1 MYNYI
6 IKNFMKSLTI
16 FSFIIIFLVSPAFSE
31 ETDNVTELID
41 EAEQYLL
48 KGEYRKSISVYDEIL
63 EILPADS
70 KTHELKGIALS
81 NIRLQATL
89 GSQETENTLFKYDIL
104 TTNKLSM
111 LEFYKALEINPA
123 SIIALNGL
131 GIGFGNFGEYNEAK
145 KYFTRALEIEPDN
158 FVTRNYLDHLE
169 KTIKKYPTKSTE
181 KSSYLL
187 NLEKN
192 EIPYWIKTNAGWWA
206 SDKIS
211 DADFIAGIQYLIKNE
226 IIRLDS
232 KTIEKNLSNI
242 IPTWIKNNAK
252 WWSAGKISDEDFLKG
267 IKYLVTIGIIN
278 VGVQE
283 NSEII
288 KKELERSKWNFER
301 YLEKIKR
308 EIENENRYIEYPN
321 PSDGVIIKYKKD
333 ENKWNLDNY
342 FDRPHDYF
350 EPVKLYLTDDDVY
363 IVVYKIFVNEQPPGL
378 PLDHIGTLQNS
389 FKFWEDMELSHNN
402 DGKKV
407 IVKFSTT
414 NSKTDASTWITWVV
428 RDLGEGVLGHATVGR
443 GIVEVALGDYGCDGG
458 FQLFTVD
465 TVQTI
470 MTHELGHSLGLSHS
484 DNPDHIMYPT
494 LEEVNYSYCLLS

>member
-16 FSFIIIFLVSPAFSE
+16 FSFIIIFLASPAFSE
-31 ETDNVTELID
+31 ETDNVTKLID

-89 GSQETENTLFKYDIL
+89 GSQETENTLIKYDIL
-104 TTNKLSM
+104 NTNKLSM
-111 LEFYKALEINPA
+111 LEFYKAPEINPA
-123 SIIALNGL
+123 SVIALNGL
-131 GIGFGNFGEYNEAK
+131 GIGFGNFGEYDEAK

-158 FVTRNYLDHLE
+158 FVTKNYLDHLE

-181 KSSYLL
+181 KPSYLL

-211 DADFIAGIQYLIKNE
+211 DADFIAGIQYLVKNKIIK
-226 IIRLDS
+226 LDS
-232 KTIEKNLSNI
+232 ESVEKNSSNI

-252 WWSAGKISDEDFLKG
+252 WWSSGKISDDDFLKG
-267 IKYLVTIGIIN
+267 VKYLIIAGIIN
-278 VGVQE
+278 VDVQE

-288 KKELERSKWNFER
+288 KKELERSAWNFER

-308 EIENENRYIEYPN
+308 DIKNENRYIEYPN
-321 PSDGVIIKYKKD
+321 PSDSVIIKYWK
-333 ENKWNLDNY
+333 EPHKWNLGQY
-342 FDRPHDYF
+342 LDRPKDFF
-350 EPVKLYLTDDDVY
+350 EPAKVYSVDDTY
-363 IVVYKIFVNEQPPGL
+363 IIEYKIFVNEQPPRL
-378 PLDHIGTLQNS
+378 PLDHMGALHDS
-389 FKFWEDMELSHNN
+389 FRFWEEQELTSGN

-407 IVKFSTT
+407 IIKFVTT
-414 NSKTDASTWITWVV
+414 NLRSDASTWITWVV
-428 RDLGEGVLGHATVGR
+428 RNLGEDVLGHANIGR
-443 GIVEVALGDYGCDGG
+443 GVVEVALGGYGCDGS
-458 FQLFTVD
+458 FQ
-465 TVQTI
+465 
-470 MTHELGHSLGLSHS
+470 
-484 DNPDHIMYPT
+484 
-494 LEEVNYSYCLLS
+494 

>member
-16 FSFIIIFLVSPAFSE
+16 FSFIIIFLASPAFSE
-31 ETDNVTELID
+31 ETDNVTKLID

-89 GSQETENTLFKYDIL
+89 GSQETENTLIKYDIL

-111 LEFYKALEINPA
+111 LEFYKASEINPA
-123 SIIALNGL
+123 SVIALNGL
-131 GIGFGNFGEYNEAK
+131 GMGFGNFGEYHEAK

-158 FVTRNYLDHLE
+158 FVTKNYLDHLE
-169 KTIKKYPTKSTE
+169 KTIKKYPTEYTE
-181 KSSYLL
+181 KPPYLL

-211 DADFIAGIQYLIKNE
+211 DNDFIAGIQYLIKNE

-278 VGVQE
+278 VDVQE

-407 IVKFSTT
+407 IVKFSTI

-443 GIVEVALGDYGCDGG
+443 GIVEVALGDYGCDGS
-458 FQLFTVD
+458 FQLFTVE

-470 MTHELGHSLGLSHS
+470 MTHELGHSLGLGHS

>member
-48 KGEYRKSISVYDEIL
+48 KGEYRKSISAYDEIL

-89 GSQETENTLFKYDIL
+89 GSQETENTLIKYDIL

-111 LEFYKALEINPA
+111 LEFYKASEINPA
-123 SIIALNGL
+123 SVIALNGL
-131 GIGFGNFGEYNEAK
+131 ATGFGNFGEYHEAK

-158 FVTRNYLDHLE
+158 FVTKNYLDHLE
-169 KTIKKYPTKSTE
+169 KTIKKYPTEYTE
-181 KSSYLL
+181 KPPYLL

-211 DADFIAGIQYLIKNE
+211 DTDFIAGIQYLVKNKIIK
-226 IIRLDS
+226 LDS
-232 KTIEKNLSNI
+232 ESVEKNSSNI
-242 IPTWIKNNAK
+242 IPAWIKNNAK
-252 WWSAGKISDEDFLKG
+252 WWSSGKISDEDFLKG
-267 IKYLVTIGIIN
+267 IKYLVITGIIN
-278 VGVQE
+278 VDVKE

-288 KKELERSKWNFER
+288 KKELERSAWNFER

-308 EIENENRYIEYPN
+308 DIKNENRYVEYPN
-321 PSDGVIIKYKKD
+321 PSDGVIIKYKK
-333 ENKWNLDNY
+333 EEHKWNLGQY
-342 FDRPHDYF
+342 IDRPKDRF
-350 EPVKLYLTDDDVY
+350 EPVEAYLTDDDVY
-363 IVVYKIFVNEQPPGL
+363 IIKYKIFVNDQPHGL
-378 PLDHIGTLQNS
+378 PLDHASTLQNS
-389 FKFWEDMELSHNN
+389 FRFWEDYELTSD

-407 IVKFSTT
+407 IVKFVVT
-414 NSKTDASTWITWVV
+414 NLKADASAWVTWVV
-428 RDLGEGVLGHATVGR
+428 RDLGEGVLGHANIGR
-443 GIVEVALGDYGCDGG
+443 GVVEVALGDYGCDGG

-465 TVQTI
+465 TVETI
-470 MTHELGHSLGLSHS
+470 MTHELGHSLGLGHS
-484 DNPDHIMYPT
+484 NNPDNIMYPT

>member
-31 ETDNVTELID
+31 ETDNVTELIG

-48 KGEYRKSISVYDEIL
+48 KGEYKKSISVYDEIL

-89 GSQETENTLFKYDIL
+89 GSQETENTLVKYDIL
-104 TTNKLSM
+104 NTNKLSM
-111 LEFYKALEINPA
+111 LEFYKASEINPA
-123 SIIALNGL
+123 SVIALNGL
-131 GIGFGNFGEYNEAK
+131 GLGFGNFGEYHEAK

-158 FVTRNYLDHLE
+158 FVTKNYLDHLE
-169 KTIKKYPTKSTE
+169 KIIKKYPTKYTE
-181 KSSYLL
+181 KPPYLL

-211 DADFIAGIQYLIKNE
+211 DTDFIVGIQYLVKNK

-232 KTIEKNLSNI
+232 ESVEKNSSNI
-242 IPTWIKNNAK
+242 IPSWIKNNAK
-252 WWSAGKISDEDFLKG
+252 WWSAGKISDDEFLIG
-267 IKYLVTIGIIN
+267 IKYLITNGMIN
-278 VGVQE
+278 VSTQK
-283 NSEII
+283 NSEMV
-288 KKELERSKWNFER
+288 KKELERTKWNFER

-321 PSDGVIIKYKKD
+321 PSDSVIIKYKKD
-333 ENKWNLDNY
+333 ELRWNLGQY
-342 FDRPHDYF
+342 IDRPKDRF
-350 EPVKLYLTDDDVY
+350 EPMTAYLTDDDVY
-363 IVVYKIFVNEQPPGL
+363 VVEYKIFVNDQPPGL
-378 PLDHIGTLQNS
+378 PLDHVSTLHNS
-389 FKFWEDMELSHNN
+389 FRFWEDYKLTSGS
-402 DGKKV
+402 DDKKV
-407 IVKFSTT
+407 IVKFVIT
-414 NSKTDASTWITWVV
+414 NSKADASAWVTWIV
-428 RDLGEGVLGHATVGR
+428 RDIGEGVLGHANVGV
-443 GIVEVALGDYGCDGG
+443 GVVEVALGGYGCDGG

-465 TVQTI
+465 TVERI
-470 MTHELGHSLGLSHS
+470 MTHELGHSLGLGHS
-484 DNPDHIMYPT
+484 NNPDNIMYPT
-494 LEEVNYSYCLLS
+494 MQEVNYSYCLLN

>member
-6 IKNFMKSLTI
+6 MKNFMKSLAI

-89 GSQETENTLFKYDIL
+89 GSQEIENTLVKYDIL

-111 LEFYKALEINPA
+111 LEFYKALETNPD
-123 SIIALNGL
+123 SVIALNGL
-131 GIGFGNFGEYNEAK
+131 GIGFGNFGEYDEAK
-145 KYFTRALEIEPDN
+145 KYFGRALEIEPDN

-169 KTIKKYPTKSTE
+169 KTIKKYPTKYTE
-181 KSSYLL
+181 KTSYLL

-211 DADFIAGIQYLIKNE
+211 DRDFIAGIQYLIKNE

-232 KTIEKNLSNI
+232 KTIEKNPSNI
-242 IPTWIKNNAK
+242 IPSWIKNNAK

-267 IKYLVTIGIIN
+267 IKYFVTIGIIN

-283 NSEII
+283 NSEMI
-288 KKELERSKWNFER
+288 KKELERTKWNFER

-321 PSDGVIIKYKKD
+321 PSDGVIIKYMKD
-333 ENKWNLDNY
+333 ELRWNLGQY
-342 FDRPHDYF
+342 IDRPKDRF
-350 EPVKLYLTDDDVY
+350 EPMTAYLTDDDVY
-363 IVVYKIFVNEQPPGL
+363 IVEYKIFVNDQPSGL
-378 PLDHIGTLQNS
+378 PLDHISTLQNS
-389 FKFWEDMELSHNN
+389 FRFWEDYKLTSGS

-407 IVKFSTT
+407 IVKFVTT
-414 NSKTDASTWITWVV
+414 NSKSDASAWVTWIV
-428 RDLGEGVLGHATVGR
+428 RDIGEGVLGHANVGV
-443 GIVEVALGDYGCDGG
+443 GVVEVALGGYGCDGG

-465 TVQTI
+465 TVEKI
-470 MTHELGHSLGLSHS
+470 MTHELGHSLGLGHS
-484 DNPDHIMYPT
+484 NNPDNIMYPT
-494 LEEVNYSYCLLS
+494 MQEVNYSYCLLN

>member
-31 ETDNVTELID
+31 ETDNVTELIG

-48 KGEYRKSISVYDEIL
+48 KGEYKKSISVYDEIL

-89 GSQETENTLFKYDIL
+89 GSQETENTLVKYDIL
-104 TTNKLSM
+104 NTNKLSM
-111 LEFYKALEINPA
+111 LEFYKASEINPA
-123 SIIALNGL
+123 SVIALNGL
-131 GIGFGNFGEYNEAK
+131 GIGFGNFGEYHEAK

-158 FVTRNYLDHLE
+158 FVTKNYLDHLE
-169 KTIKKYPTKSTE
+169 KTIKKYPTEYTE
-181 KSSYLL
+181 KPPYLL

-211 DADFIAGIQYLIKNE
+211 DNDFIAGIQYLIKNE

-232 KTIEKNLSNI
+232 KTIEKNPSNI
-242 IPTWIKNNAK
+242 IPAWIKNNAG
-252 WWSAGKISDEDFLKG
+252 WWSSGKISDEDFLKG
-267 IKYLVTIGIIN
+267 IKYLVITGIIN
-278 VGVQE
+278 VDVKE

-288 KKELERSKWNFER
+288 KKELERSAWNFER

-308 EIENENRYIEYPN
+308 DIKNENRYVEYPN
-321 PSDGVIIKYKKD
+321 PSDGVIIKYKK
-333 ENKWNLDNY
+333 EEHKWNLWQY
-342 FDRPHDYF
+342 IDRPKDRF
-350 EPVKLYLTDDDVY
+350 EPVEAYLTDDGVY
-363 IVVYKIFVNEQPPGL
+363 IVEYKIFVNDQPHGL
-378 PLDHIGTLQNS
+378 PLDHASTLQNS
-389 FKFWEDMELSHNN
+389 FRFWEDYELTSGD

-407 IVKFSTT
+407 IVKFVIT
-414 NSKTDASTWITWVV
+414 NSKADASAWVTWIV
-428 RDLGEGVLGHATVGR
+428 RDIGEGVLGHASIGQ

-465 TVQTI
+465 TVETI
-470 MTHELGHSLGLSHS
+470 MTHELGHSLGLRHS
-484 DNPDHIMYPT
+484 NNPDNIMYPT
-494 LEEVNYSYCLLS
+494 IEEVNYSYCLLS

>member
-1 MYNYI
+1 MYKYI
-6 IKNFMKSLTI
+6 IQNFIKSLAI
-16 FSFIIIFLVSPAFSE
+16 FSFIIISLANTASSE
-31 ETDNVTELID
+31 ETNSTTELIN
-41 EAEQYLL
+41 EAEQYLI
-48 KGEYRKSISVYDEIL
+48 KGEYKKSIIIYDKIL
-63 EILPADS
+63 EIFPEDS
-70 KTHELKGIALS
+70 KIYEMKGIALN
-81 NIRLQATL
+81 NIRLQSTLAT
-89 GSQETENTLFKYDIL
+89 QQIENPSATYDNANL
-104 TTNKLSM
+104 NKLSM
-111 LEFYKALEINPA
+111 LEFYKALEINPI
-123 SIIALNGL
+123 SVISLNGL
-131 GIGFGNFGEYNEAK
+131 GMGFGNFGEYDEAK
-145 KYFTRALEIEPDN
+145 KYFTRTLKIDPDN
-158 FVTRNYLDHLE
+158 FVAKNYLDYIE
-169 KTIKKYPTKSTE
+169 KIIKKYPTVYTE
-181 KSSYLL
+181 KTSFILK
-187 NLEKN
+187 LEKN
-192 EIPYWIKTNAGWWA
+192 DIPYWIKTNASWWA

-211 DADFIAGIQYLIKNE
+211 DNDFIAGIQYLVKNE
-226 IIRLDS
+226 IIKLD
-232 KTIEKNLSNI
+232 TETVEKNSSNT
-242 IPTWIKNNAK
+242 IPAWIKNNAK

>member
-89 GSQETENTLFKYDIL
+89 GSQETENTLIKYDIL

-111 LEFYKALEINPA
+111 LEFYKASEINPA
-123 SIIALNGL
+123 SVIALNGL
-131 GIGFGNFGEYNEAK
+131 AIGFGNFGEYHEAK

-158 FVTRNYLDHLE
+158 FVTKNYLDHLE
-169 KTIKKYPTKSTE
+169 KTIKKYPTEYTE
-181 KSSYLL
+181 KPPYLL

-211 DADFIAGIQYLIKNE
+211 DTDFIAGIQYLVKNKIIK
-226 IIRLDS
+226 LDS
-232 KTIEKNLSNI
+232 ESVEKNSSNI
-242 IPTWIKNNAK
+242 IPAWIKNNAK
-252 WWSAGKISDEDFLKG
+252 WWSSGKISDEDFLKG
-267 IKYLVTIGIIN
+267 IKYLVITGIIN
-278 VGVQE
+278 VDVQK

-288 KKELERSKWNFER
+288 KKELERSAWNFER

-308 EIENENRYIEYPN
+308 DIKNENRYVEYPN
-321 PSDGVIIKYKKD
+321 PSDGVIIKYKK
-333 ENKWNLDNY
+333 EEHKWNLWQY
-342 FDRPHDYF
+342 IDRPKDRF
-350 EPVKLYLTDDDVY
+350 EPVEAYLTDDGVY
-363 IVVYKIFVNEQPPGL
+363 IVEYKIFVNDQPHGL
-378 PLDHIGTLQNS
+378 PLDHASTLQNS
-389 FKFWEDMELSHNN
+389 FRFWEDYELTSGD

-407 IVKFSTT
+407 IVKFIIT
-414 NSKTDASTWITWVV
+414 NSKADASAWVTWIV
-428 RDLGEGVLGHATVGR
+428 RDIGEGVLGHASIGQ

-465 TVQTI
+465 TVETI
-470 MTHELGHSLGLSHS
+470 MTHELGHSLGLRHS
-484 DNPDHIMYPT
+484 NNPDNIMYPT
-494 LEEVNYSYCLLS
+494 IEEVNYSYCLLS

>member
-16 FSFIIIFLVSPAFSE
+16 FSFIIIFLASPAFSE
-31 ETDNVTELID
+31 ETDNVTKLID

-89 GSQETENTLFKYDIL
+89 GSQETENTLIKYDIL

-111 LEFYKALEINPA
+111 LEFYKASEINPA
-123 SIIALNGL
+123 SVIALNGL
-131 GIGFGNFGEYNEAK
+131 GMGFGNFGEYHEAK

-158 FVTRNYLDHLE
+158 FVTKNYLDHLE
-169 KTIKKYPTKSTE
+169 KTIKKYPTEYTE
-181 KSSYLL
+181 KPPYLL

-211 DADFIAGIQYLIKNE
+211 DTDFIAGIQYLVKNKIIK
-226 IIRLDS
+226 LDS
-232 KTIEKNLSNI
+232 ESVEKNSSNI
-242 IPTWIKNNAK
+242 IPAWIKNNAK
-252 WWSAGKISDEDFLKG
+252 WWSSGKISDEDFLKG
-267 IKYLVTIGIIN
+267 IKYLVITGIIN
-278 VGVQE
+278 VDVKE

-288 KKELERSKWNFER
+288 KKELERSAWNFER

-308 EIENENRYIEYPN
+308 DIKNENRYVEYPN
-321 PSDGVIIKYKKD
+321 PSDGVIIKYKK
-333 ENKWNLDNY
+333 EEHKWNLWQY
-342 FDRPHDYF
+342 IDRPKDRF
-350 EPVKLYLTDDDVY
+350 EPVEAYLTDDGVY
-363 IVVYKIFVNEQPPGL
+363 IVEYKIFVNDQPHGL
-378 PLDHIGTLQNS
+378 PLDHASTLQNS
-389 FKFWEDMELSHNN
+389 FRFWEDYELTSGD

-407 IVKFSTT
+407 IVKFIIT
-414 NSKTDASTWITWVV
+414 NSKADASAWVTWIV
-428 RDLGEGVLGHATVGR
+428 RDIGEGVLGHASIGQ

-465 TVQTI
+465 TVETI
-470 MTHELGHSLGLSHS
+470 MTHELGHSLGLRHS
-484 DNPDHIMYPT
+484 NNPDNIMYPT
-494 LEEVNYSYCLLS
+494 IEEVNYSYCLLS

>member
-1 MYNYI
+1 
-6 IKNFMKSLTI
+6 MKSLTI

-89 GSQETENTLFKYDIL
+89 GSQETENASFKYDIL

-123 SIIALNGL
+123 SVIALNGL
-131 GIGFGNFGEYNEAK
+131 GVGFGNFGEYNEAK
-145 KYFTRALEIEPDN
+145 KYFVRALEIEPDN
-158 FVTRNYLDHLE
+158 FVTSNYIDHLE
-169 KTIKKYPTKSTE
+169 KTIKKYPTKST
-181 KSSYLL
+181 KKTSYLL

-211 DADFIAGIQYLIKNE
+211 DTDFIAGIQYLIKNE

-232 KTIEKNLSNI
+232 KTIEKDPSNI

-267 IKYLVTIGIIN
+267 IKYFVTIGIIN

-283 NSEII
+283 NSEMI
-288 KKELERSKWNFER
+288 KKELERTKWNFER

-308 EIENENRYIEYPN
+308 DIENENRYIEYPN

-333 ENKWNLDNY
+333 ESRWNLNNY

-363 IVVYKIFVNEQPPGL
+363 IVTYKIFVNEQPPGL
-378 PLDHIGTLQNS
+378 PLDHMGTLQNS

-407 IVKFSTT
+407 IIKFSTT
-414 NSKTDASTWITWVV
+414 NSRTDASAWVTWVV

-470 MTHELGHSLGLSHS
+470 MTHELGHSLGLGHS

>member
-1 MYNYI
+1 MYDYI

-89 GSQETENTLFKYDIL
+89 GSQETENTLIKYDIL

-111 LEFYKALEINPA
+111 LEFYKASEINPA
-123 SIIALNGL
+123 SVIALNGL
-131 GIGFGNFGEYNEAK
+131 GMGFGNFGEYHEAK

-158 FVTRNYLDHLE
+158 FVTKNYLDHLE
-169 KTIKKYPTKSTE
+169 KTIKKYPTEYTE
-181 KSSYLL
+181 KPPYLL

-211 DADFIAGIQYLIKNE
+211 DTDFIAGIQYLIKNK
-226 IIRLDS
+226 IIKLDS
-232 KTIEKNLSNI
+232 ESVEKNSSNI
-242 IPTWIKNNAK
+242 IPAWIKNNAK
-252 WWSAGKISDEDFLKG
+252 WWSSGKISDEDFLKG
-267 IKYLVTIGIIN
+267 IKYLVITGIIN
-278 VGVQE
+278 VDVKE

-288 KKELERSKWNFER
+288 KKELERSAWNFER

-308 EIENENRYIEYPN
+308 DIKNENRYVEYPN
-321 PSDGVIIKYKKD
+321 PSDGVIIKYKK
-333 ENKWNLDNY
+333 EEHKWNLGQY
-342 FDRPHDYF
+342 IDRPKDRF
-350 EPVKLYLTDDDVY
+350 EPVDSIL
-363 IVVYKIFVNEQPPGL
+363 N
-378 PLDHIGTLQNS
+378 
-389 FKFWEDMELSHNN
+389 
-402 DGKKV
+402 
-407 IVKFSTT
+407 
-414 NSKTDASTWITWVV
+414 
-428 RDLGEGVLGHATVGR
+428 
-443 GIVEVALGDYGCDGG
+443 
-458 FQLFTVD
+458 
-465 TVQTI
+465 
-470 MTHELGHSLGLSHS
+470 
-484 DNPDHIMYPT
+484 
-494 LEEVNYSYCLLS
+494 